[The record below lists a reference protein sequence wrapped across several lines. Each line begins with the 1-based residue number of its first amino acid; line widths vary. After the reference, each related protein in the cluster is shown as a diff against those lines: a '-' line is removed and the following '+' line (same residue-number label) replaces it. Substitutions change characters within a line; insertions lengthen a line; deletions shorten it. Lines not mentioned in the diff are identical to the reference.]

1 MIQKIKKAK
10 WNNLEKSEVV
20 LTFMNDTTAKHIVD
34 DVMREHTSS
43 YLTFIKDGE
52 VEAFETESERIKREE
67 NEQKQAQ
74 KQARDEMLKQGTIS
88 QDGKM
93 WFNFESANMFMTAV
107 GTLDVGET
115 ISWYDK
121 DRQKVV
127 LTYDEAKAYSK
138 EIRIVM
144 QSLYGLN

>member
-1 MIQKIKKAK
+1 MNSKILFWAEETFGHKNISHFDDNYIYLLNGDKKEIS
-10 WNNLEKSEVV
+10 LYDE
-20 LTFMNDTTAKHIVD
+20 
-34 DVMREHTSS
+34 
-43 YLTFIKDGE
+43 YL
-52 VEAFETESERIKREE
+52 A

-74 KQARDEMLKQGTIS
+74 KQARNEMLKNGSVS

-107 GTLDVGET
+107 GTLDAGET
-115 ISWYDK
+115 MPWYDK

-138 EIRIVM
+138 EISIVM